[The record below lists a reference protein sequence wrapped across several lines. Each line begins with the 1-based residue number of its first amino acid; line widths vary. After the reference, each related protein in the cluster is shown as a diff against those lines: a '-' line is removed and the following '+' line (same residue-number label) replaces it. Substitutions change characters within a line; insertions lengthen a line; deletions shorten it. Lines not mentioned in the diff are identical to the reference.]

1 VSPLAVFLY
10 VFVGLLVYLPVGPD
24 VYLMARARAMG
35 RFPVGAW
42 MAVVLAYAA
51 ALSVAYAVGAAGRK
65 ALRRDLGRW
74 ERWIRRYGGWASFLA
89 AVSPVP
95 LREFALVAGYCRMAY
110 PVFLTGI
117 LAGVILRFTLECT
130 VSLMW

>member
-1 VSPLAVFLY
+1 MVFLY
-10 VFVGLLVYLPVGPD
+10 VFLGLLVYLPVGPD
-24 VYLMARARAMG
+24 VYLMARTRVLG
-35 RFPVGAW
+35 RFPVAAFV
-42 MAVVLAYAA
+42 AVVLAYGT
-51 ALSVAYAVGAAGRK
+51 ALSVAYGLGAAGR
-65 ALRRDLGRW
+65 RWIGRDLGRW

-110 PVFLTGI
+110 PVFLAGI
-117 LAGVILRFTLECT
+117 LAGVTLRFTAECA